1 MIGEDYTVSHHKKL
15 SDQNNKSKELDYAA
29 KQNKTKLINSKF
41 Q

>member
-15 SDQNNKSKELDYAA
+15 SDQNNKSKEDYAA
-29 KQNKTKLINSKF
+29 KQNKTKLINSQF